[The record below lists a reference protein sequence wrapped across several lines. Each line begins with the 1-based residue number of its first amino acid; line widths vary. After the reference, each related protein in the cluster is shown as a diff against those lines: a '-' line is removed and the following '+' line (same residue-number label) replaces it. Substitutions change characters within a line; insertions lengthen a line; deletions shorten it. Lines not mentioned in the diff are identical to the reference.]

1 MNAPMRIAFKRNVV
15 LLACVVL
22 LSACSM
28 LSAPE
33 PVVGSPAPDFTLAT
47 LQGEPVRLSE
57 LRGQPVLLNFWA
69 TWCGPCRQEMPTIQA
84 RYNQGG
90 FAVLAVDFAESRQQV
105 QGFLDEIQVD
115 LPVALDSDGSVQELY
130 RVRGYP
136 STFFIDAQ
144 GIIRFFHIGELSAA
158 DIDMYLAQM
167 EP

>member
-1 MNAPMRIAFKRNVV
+1 MRWFA
-15 LLACVVL
+15 LALCATW

-28 LSAPE
+28 LNAAE
-33 PVVGSPAPDFTLAT
+33 PVVGSPAPDFVLNN

-105 QGFLDEIQVD
+105 QGFLDEIGVD
-115 LPVALDSDGSVQELY
+115 LPVLLDSDGSVQELY

-158 DIDMYLAQM
+158 DIDTYLRQM
-167 EP
+167 DSSQ

>member
-1 MNAPMRIAFKRNVV
+1 MKRLAV
-15 LLACVVL
+15 LACAVW
-22 LSACSM
+22 LSACAM
-28 LSAPE
+28 LNAPE
-33 PVVGSPAPDFTLAT
+33 PVVGSPAPDFVLEN
-47 LQGEPVRLSE
+47 LQGQPVRLSE

-105 QGFLDEIQVD
+105 QGFLDEIGVE
-115 LPVALDSDGSVQELY
+115 LPVVLDSDGSVQELY

-158 DIDMYLAQM
+158 NIDNYLRQM